1 MVTLTGRHMCLLL
14 PFQLSHTKLAVSLRA
29 VPLTAVACCTSGIVS
44 QQSMDAPSSSSLTM
58 TSSSL
63 SRKPA
68 MSSPSLWF
76 PRMVNISEDGA
87 FIRVVSGSVQF
98 KVALYWDISFAAR

>member
-1 MVTLTGRHMCLLL
+1 
-14 PFQLSHTKLAVSLRA
+14 
-29 VPLTAVACCTSGIVS
+29 
-44 QQSMDAPSSSSLTM
+44 
-58 TSSSL
+58 
-63 SRKPA
+63 